1 MAEPDVAQRRKR
13 SLEFHFVDT
22 FVCPKVE
29 DVREAARLWA
39 SKNHEVVGSFRQ
51 PYLLPSM
58 QMRTTAACH
67 KCKGCHR
74 FDGKMF
80 EFLACDSEDKAFT
93 NLTATAEERNLV
105 HKAADF
111 LIQQNL
117 KATPTAV
124 HVRLAAWKKPRV
136 LDNVVRAI
144 LRWRRKKLSFTT
156 WKCLESEGSFRAM
169 AADKQDPDHGELCF
183 AHMDIGPGRF
193 TWICVLV
200 PFFAALQQ
208 THEQGG
214 LQPCC
219 LTGDFTFRVEILGYC
234 LEAVLADGAP
244 RKRTKTGKLKKRPP
258 HFKNRP
264 VYAFLNLTT
273 QMLLH
278 PSKAFYHICAS
289 KILAR
294 IFHIWKETEWV
305 QYYRSQYMRQVPTQD
320 SEQEGCQH
328 FLTSTWWFAHVV
340 YTGPQKWM
348 CMAQAACVDLDAV
361 DDDYDVYLDCDKA
374 VPAAGMVTIDLV
386 ERVEQIEST
395 PTLRDTRN
403 AHSGYPP
410 TTPLSE
416 SPSPEKGRLSQ
427 ALASPETEVASLLV
441 LPGGFDR
448 KMLVSGDVA
457 EKLLRMGLVEE
468 IQSGVGGRQYA
479 VASPLAEMPPHE
491 QWTQLEKAWPSDDV
505 RHKRMMKMAEAH
517 KDPVAEQEE
526 KADGAEDSKSAGAET
541 ASAAAG
547 EAEAPPAGTGPPG
560 TSRTG
565 SAQDR
570 PSPPPLRPG
579 QEEAEDASTGTVVAP
594 RARTEAQAVLLVLR
608 VQGCRSG
615 EACAQAQS
623 KSGTGCISE
632 GGCTEAQR
640 GRGFLRSGLHLPKVA
655 ARKRRG
661 EEAAQKVPARKPR
674 VEETSVVGAA
684 SSKKELTRKPN
695 VPEVASAKQKAKPAS
710 KPSVKE
716 EGASSVTEANVGP
729 VTTVPVKLR
738 CKLWRGAHSFAMVKA
753 TGKRPLLTALQKAK
767 QLREMLA
774 SLPKSSRGSH
784 DKRDARRLVQ
794 RSFTIPVTR
803 FARLAKDT
811 MAELQRDSRLPVR
824 LTEEVADACDT
835 LADALF
841 GQPTFAWLHP
851 CELMI
856 CYLLDGD
863 HKVPRHRGNADA
875 CTRDFRDFRGV
886 RNGVSG
892 DGSRVVE
899 TVTVVGA
906 VKAGV
911 GEGGV
916 GGEGGHALAAFHKYF
931 LCT

>member
-526 KADGAEDSKSAGAET
+526 KADGAEARQFRT
-541 ASAAAG
+541 ASRLVLKRLPQLLARPRQQG
-547 EAEAPPAGTGPPG
+547 LDHQGPPEPAQH
-560 TSRTG
+560 RTAPRHLLCDPG
-565 SAQDR
+565 KKKQR
-570 PSPPPLRPG
+570 MPPLVQLLRQEPEPKRKRSSSSSECKAADPG
-579 QEEAEDASTGTVVAP
+579 KPARKPKAKAAQVASPKVAARKRRGEEASS
-594 RARTEAQAVLLVLR
+594 VLGAL
-608 VQGCRSG
+608 
-615 EACAQAQS
+615 
-623 KSGTGCISE
+623 
-632 GGCTEAQR
+632 
-640 GRGFLRSGLHLPKVA
+640 LHLPKVA

-674 VEETSVVGAA
+674 VEETSVAA

-824 LTEEVADACDT
+824 LTEESLCVLQASLEDCLAKFCNEGRRCMRHAGRRTLRPADLR
-835 LADALF
+835 LAASVRADDLLLA
-841 GQPTFAWLHP
+841 GWRPQGPATPGERRRLHP
-851 CELMI
+851 
-856 CYLLDGD
+856 
-863 HKVPRHRGNADA
+863 
-875 CTRDFRDFRGV
+875 
-886 RNGVSG
+886 
-892 DGSRVVE
+892 
-899 TVTVVGA
+899 
-906 VKAGV
+906 
-911 GEGGV
+911 
-916 GGEGGHALAAFHKYF
+916 
-931 LCT
+931 